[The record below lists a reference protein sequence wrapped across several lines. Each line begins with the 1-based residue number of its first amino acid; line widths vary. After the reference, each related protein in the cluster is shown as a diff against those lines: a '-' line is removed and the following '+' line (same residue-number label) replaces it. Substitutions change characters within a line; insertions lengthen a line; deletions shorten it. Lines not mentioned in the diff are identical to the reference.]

1 MSKFRQKRISNIMD
15 KIKQL
20 WYERR
25 GKTGKRLAV
34 MALSFCMVVTL
45 IPSVFAEGGDTVL
58 DAGVTSFT
66 SGTTYT
72 IADRDQLGRLADLVN
87 GGHSG
92 EGCTFRLTDDINLSG
107 NWAPIGD
114 TNHQFKGIFDGGSHV
129 IYDLN
134 INTST
139 RYAGLFG
146 KIGTGAV
153 IKDLGL
159 EDAHIIST
167 GNDAAIL
174 VGNAQDGSIERCY
187 VTGEVQG
194 RGAVSGILGSTHS
207 ADNPTSVSNCYA
219 RVALTSTG
227 TTKDIAG
234 ISGWNESTSI
244 TITNCYS
251 ACIGEV
257 RPIAGWSDGS
267 AVESSQ
273 FVNTYF
279 DKTLSSGF
287 SAESGRADLGKTSD
301 ELKTQGTYSGWDF
314 SGTWAIDATKNGGY
328 PYLQGFTPGLGGAP
342 GSVSVT
348 LKDENNTPVTDKT
361 VEIQEQSQQT
371 AEKIPLNHQ
380 GEGVYSGT
388 VTTTG
393 ETYDVYLDGE
403 KTETTITQNGSSAAS
418 TTISNV
424 TTGSGTGGGESG
436 GGTSGGQTEHTHDGI
451 TYTAIGSNFAGGAL
465 EGNICLDRE
474 VTLTNSV
481 TVENGKTLNLCLN
494 GKKLSYSYGTGIEVE
509 SGGTL
514 NLCDVE
520 GGGTV
525 SGSSY
530 GIYNSGTVNV
540 SGGTVSGSSYGIYNS
555 NGIIYLSGTPVITGG
570 VPIYVSYGRLYA
582 NNGKS
587 ELSYYTGS
595 ELTVHF
601 NSYGRGRTAVYGVN
615 DSNKNKFTLKNT
627 HYQLVAGKDDNT
639 NNLVM
644 KGVSKTLTWQDG
656 EGKRLS
662 GDAYPTEAEYDAS
675 IALPPVPEKAG
686 SIAVGWLYSADG
698 DTTWSKVIW
707 NSSDTVA
714 GNTSFKPLYVDSFA
728 GGTGTTEDP
737 YQIGTAAQLKV
748 LADLVNSGN
757 TAYNGASYKLTANI
771 DLSSICGSEKGNW
784 TPIGNSSYSFRGSL
798 DGNGK
803 TISGL
808 YIDARNS
815 DYQGLFGNLSGGSCK
830 IKDLTLTQVNVI
842 GDEYVGAIAG
852 YVSGAAITGCTV
864 IGQVSG
870 NKSCGAI
877 AGYVS
882 SDNVSGNE
890 VSGCRIMPPA
900 GYITDENGIMAFKNN
915 YSTTTDVMGFY
926 KDHWILTTYS
936 NGGYGMRTDGG
947 ISASNVTAK
956 ASFINDGRYVQLSYT
971 VAAGDSAIADGKL
984 AVDADVMIGSNDRAA
999 VEVIQDAG
1007 GKAIGLKMV
1016 DDGAGSSTKDAQF
1029 NLYFAGAGGVT
1040 PVDTYWFGHYSDRT
1054 TNCFNQL
1061 AEENKSSSG
1070 TYNDD
1075 YSKFSNDDSGMAFS
1089 WQNIDLKPGE
1099 SKTYS
1104 VILGVGEKSDPPEW
1118 DTGGD
1123 KDVSPISLTLAA
1135 EQKELSVNVNAKITH
1150 VAGVTASLYY
1160 DVNGGEAAKLGDFT
1174 YDTATDTDS
1183 INKILDISK
1192 LGTGSHDLHFWVVNS
1207 SGAAS
1212 AAVTKTIT
1220 ISEDGNI
1227 TGGLDGDEPPA
1238 VETPQEK
1245 LDKVFGQSN
1254 ATFEEPN
1261 KIVINKDIELD
1272 DTVTINKTLT
1282 GKNDVIIDL
1291 NGKEITVKPGTGA
1304 GNDAIVADSGT
1315 KVTITGGGSITGAD
1329 GAGDGA
1335 GGNAVSG
1342 SGSVV
1347 VKDGTTIRGGN
1358 GAGTGAGGSGAAMSG
1373 SGSITVDGGTVIGG
1387 SGTVIGGSGAQ
1398 AENGN
1403 IIVTTGG
1410 NLTGGNSTAVG
1421 AGTGGSGAKVSG
1433 SGDVTISGGKAAGG
1447 TGTTG
1452 GTGAVTGSG
1461 TITIEH
1467 NGEAIGGTGTA
1478 AGGSGVQSGSGI
1490 ITVTDGSKATGGSG
1504 TTTGGSGAQT
1514 ENGNI
1519 IVNADGILT
1528 GGESTAVGGS
1538 TGGNGAEVSGSG
1550 DVTIS
1555 GGTSIG
1561 GNGST
1566 GGSGAQAGNGTIT
1579 VTDDG
1584 KAIGGDGTTTG
1595 GSGTQTTGGAI
1606 IVNDGGTSTGGN
1618 GTAAESAGG
1627 TGAQTES
1634 GTIDVGSNGTV
1645 TGGSGGHG
1653 NGSTAGGNGGTG
1665 TSTSSGSTTV
1675 NGTVIGGNGGN
1686 GSSEGNGDAGDGGT
1700 GANQSGTI
1708 NGNGTITGGNGGN
1721 ISGNGG
1727 GKPGAAGTAINGD
1740 SFNGAVI
1747 EGLGGVNA
1755 NAKIEEKPG
1764 APNVTVSEENLIN
1777 GAITKEERNDN
1788 SITKIDV
1795 TLMVEKESNPTD
1807 KDKVDGTVSGKQK
1820 IGVYLDILLEKK
1832 ITKASGDKTTETV
1845 TKAAQPITITVV
1857 IPEDMR
1863 NGSDYKIIRVH
1874 DGKAET
1880 IPSSHDS
1887 KAHTLTFETDK
1898 FSTYAIAYEP
1908 KDDSDT
1914 PIYVPPHTS
1923 GAKDPVISDGEKT
1936 TLKQDSTIKDGTESI
1951 IVSDSDADKL
1961 IAVIEKNKTK
1971 EVVVD
1976 IQPKSTASKA
1986 DIAEISL
1993 PAKVADAMVKAGTSR
2008 LTYQIGDFI
2017 ITFDQKAIK
2026 AIKARAKGK
2035 RILLTAKKDFDG
2047 KSGIKVTIKDSRPF
2061 TVKIKMTCGD
2071 AAIKYFDGGTAK
2083 VSVRTQT
2090 KSSAKYVYT
2099 SGKTGGLDYQYKDGW
2114 LTYTTDRFGSI
2125 PFWGAKAKAGVQ
2137 KTKVINLRS
2146 KAKKGSITLTWKK
2159 SGSGYKLHSYQIWRS
2174 VRKSSGYKLM
2184 KTTKSQTYKNT
2195 KALKKGTRYYYKVR
2209 GCRTIDGKKVYTK
2222 WSSKAYRTAK

>member
-1 MSKFRQKRISNIMD
+1 MSKFKQKRISNIMD

-45 IPSVFAEGGDTVL
+45 IPSVFAEGG
-58 DAGVTSFT
+58 
-66 SGTTYT
+66 
-72 IADRDQLGRLADLVN
+72 
-87 GGHSG
+87 
-92 EGCTFRLTDDINLSG
+92 
-107 NWAPIGD
+107 
-114 TNHQFKGIFDGGSHV
+114 GGSG
-129 IYDLN
+129 
-134 INTST
+134 
-139 RYAGLFG
+139 A
-146 KIGTGAV
+146 GTG
-153 IKDLGL
+153 
-159 EDAHIIST
+159 
-167 GNDAAIL
+167 
-174 VGNAQDGSIERCY
+174 
-187 VTGEVQG
+187 
-194 RGAVSGILGSTHS
+194 
-207 ADNPTSVSNCYA
+207 
-219 RVALTSTG
+219 
-227 TTKDIAG
+227 
-234 ISGWNESTSI
+234 
-244 TITNCYS
+244 
-251 ACIGEV
+251 
-257 RPIAGWSDGS
+257 
-267 AVESSQ
+267 
-273 FVNTYF
+273 
-279 DKTLSSGF
+279 
-287 SAESGRADLGKTSD
+287 
-301 ELKTQGTYSGWDF
+301 
-314 SGTWAIDATKNGGY
+314 
-328 PYLQGFTPGLGGAP
+328 
-342 GSVSVT
+342 
-348 LKDENNTPVTDKT
+348 
-361 VEIQEQSQQT
+361 
-371 AEKIPLNHQ
+371 
-380 GEGVYSGT
+380 
-388 VTTTG
+388 
-393 ETYDVYLDGE
+393 
-403 KTETTITQNGSSAAS
+403 
-418 TTISNV
+418 
-424 TTGSGTGGGESG
+424 
-436 GGTSGGQTEHTHDGI
+436 GGQTEHTHDGI
-451 TYTAIGSNFAGGAL
+451 TYTAIGSDFAGGAL

-474 VTLTNSV
+474 VTLTSSI
-481 TVENGKTLNLCLN
+481 TVESGKTLNLCLN
-494 GKKLSYSYGTGIEVE
+494 GKKLSYSYGTAIEVE

-540 SGGTVSGSSYGIYNS
+540 SGGTVSGSSYGIYNGS
-555 NGIIYLSGTPVITGG
+555 GGIYLSGAPVITGGSDG

-582 NNGKS
+582 NDGKS
-587 ELSYYTGS
+587 EPSYYTGS

-601 NSYGRGRTAVYGVN
+601 DSYSRGRTAVYGVN
-615 DSNKNKFTLKNT
+615 DDNKNQFTLKNT
-627 HYQLVAGKDDNT
+627 DYQLAAGKDDNT

-656 EGKRLS
+656 EGRSLS
-662 GDAYPTEAEYDAS
+662 GDAYPAAAEYDAA
-675 IALPPVPEKAG
+675 ITLPPVPEKAG
-686 SIAVGWLYSADG
+686 SIAAGWLYSTNG
-698 DTTWSKVIW
+698 DTVWSKVIW
-707 NSSDTVA
+707 SSSDTVA
-714 GNTSFKPLYVDSFA
+714 GNTSFKPLYVDGFA
-728 GGTGTTEDP
+728 GGTGTAEDP

-757 TAYNGASYKLTANI
+757 TAYNGASYKLTANL
-771 DLSSICGSEKGNW
+771 DLSTICGSEKGNW

-815 DYQGLFGNLSGGSCK
+815 DYQGLFGYLSGDSCK

-842 GDEYVGAIAG
+842 GDEYVGSIAG
-852 YVSGAAITGCTV
+852 YVSGAGITGCTV
-864 IGQVSG
+864 SGQVSG

-882 SDNVSGNE
+882 SGNVSGND

-900 GYITDENGIMAFKNN
+900 GYITDENGIMAFKND

-926 KDHWILTTYS
+926 KDHWILTTYG

-971 VAAGDSAIADGKL
+971 IAAGDSAIADGKL

-999 VEVIQDAG
+999 VEVIQDVD

-1016 DDGAGSSTKDAQF
+1016 DDGVASSTKDAQF

-1054 TNCFNQL
+1054 TNRFNQL
-1061 AEENKSSSG
+1061 AEGNKSSSG

-1075 YSKFSNDDSGMAFS
+1075 FSKFSNADSGMAFS

-1118 DTGGD
+1118 DTDGD

-1135 EQKELSVNVNAKITH
+1135 EQKELSVNVSAKVTH
-1150 VAGVTASLYY
+1150 VDGVTASLYY

-1174 YDTATDTDS
+1174 HDTAIDVDS

-1261 KIVINKDIELD
+1261 KIIINKDIELD
-1272 DTVTINKTLT
+1272 DTVTIDRALT

-1291 NGKEITVKPGTGA
+1291 NGKEITVKPGTGS

-1329 GAGDGA
+1329 GTGDGA

-1347 VKDGTTIRGGN
+1347 VKDGTTISGGN

-1373 SGSITVDGGTVIGG
+1373 SG
-1387 SGTVIGGSGAQ
+1387 
-1398 AENGN
+1398 
-1403 IIVTTGG
+1403 
-1410 NLTGGNSTAVG
+1410 
-1421 AGTGGSGAKVSG
+1421 
-1433 SGDVTISGGKAAGG
+1433 DVTISC
-1447 TGTTG
+1447 
-1452 GTGAVTGSG
+1452 
-1461 TITIEH
+1461 
-1467 NGEAIGGTGTA
+1467 
-1478 AGGSGVQSGSGI
+1478 
-1490 ITVTDGSKATGGSG
+1490 
-1504 TTTGGSGAQT
+1504 
-1514 ENGNI
+1514 
-1519 IVNADGILT
+1519 
-1528 GGESTAVGGS
+1528 
-1538 TGGNGAEVSGSG
+1538 
-1550 DVTIS
+1550 
-1555 GGTSIG
+1555 GTSIG

-1579 VTDDG
+1579 VTNGG

-1595 GSGTQTTGGAI
+1595 GSGIQTSGGAI
-1606 IVNDGGTSTGGN
+1606 IVNGGGTSTGGN
-1618 GTAAESAGG
+1618 GTAAESTGG
-1627 TGAQTES
+1627 TGARTES
-1634 GTIDVGSNGTV
+1634 GTIDVGTNGTV

-1675 NGTVIGGNGGN
+1675 NGTVIGGTGGN

-1747 EGLGGVNA
+1747 DGLGGVNA
-1755 NAKIEEKPG
+1755 NAKVEKKPG
-1764 APNVTVSEENLIN
+1764 APTVTVPEENLIN

-1788 SITKIDV
+1788 RITKIDV

-1807 KDKVDGTVSGKQK
+1807 KDEVDGTVSGKQK

-1832 ITKASGDKTTETV
+1832 ITKVSGDKTTETV
-1845 TKAAQPITITVV
+1845 TKAVQPITITVV

-1863 NGSDYKIIRVH
+1863 DGSDYKIIRVH

-1887 KAHTLTFETDK
+1887 RAHTLTFETDR

-1914 PIYVPPHTS
+1914 PIYVPPYTP
-1923 GAKDPVISDGEKT
+1923 GGKEPVFSDGEKT
-1936 TLKQDSTIKDGTESI
+1936 TLKQDSTIKDGVESI
-1951 IVSDSDADKL
+1951 TVNDGDAEKL
-1961 IAVIEKNKTK
+1961 IAAIEKNKAR
-1971 EVVVD
+1971 EVVIDV
-1976 IQPKSTASKA
+1976 QPKSTTTKT
-1986 DIAEISL
+1986 DIVEISL
-1993 PAKVADAMVKAGTSR
+1993 PAKLTEVMVKADTSQF
-2008 LTYQIGDFI
+2008 TYQIGDFI

-2026 AIKARAKGK
+2026 AIKAQAKGE
-2035 RILLTAKKDFDG
+2035 RILLTVKKDFDG
-2047 KSGIKVTIKDSRPF
+2047 KSGIKVTIKDNRPF
-2061 TVKIKMTCGD
+2061 TVMIKMTSSD

-2099 SGKTGGLDYQYKDGW
+2099 SGKAAGFDHRYKDGW

-2137 KTKVINLRS
+2137 KTKVVSLRT
-2146 KAKKGSITLTWKK
+2146 KARKDSITLTWKK
-2159 SGSGYKLHSYQIWRS
+2159 SGFGYKLDSYQVWRS

-2222 WSSKAYRTAK
+2222 WSSKVYRTAK